1 VSGSLSANV
10 PAGVAGILDDYV
22 ALDVAAEITGGQ
34 NGTLDVYLQTST
46 DGGASWFDAVH
57 FAQATAGASA
67 KYSRAPLSQATAT
80 TAPVTVG
87 KGLTPALG
95 AGVVVNGAFGDRC
108 RLVMVAGSG
117 TTQGGSV
124 IVRLSAARPRLR
136 EAGGS

>member
-46 DGGASWFDAVH
+46 DGGA
-57 FAQATAGASA
+57 
-67 KYSRAPLSQATAT
+67 
-80 TAPVTVG
+80 
-87 KGLTPALG
+87 
-95 AGVVVNGAFGDRC
+95 
-108 RLVMVAGSG
+108 GSG